1 MVNPFLK
8 YVEPEEPNPFLKYV
22 QPEVE
27 QNPFAQFVQP
37 QEETAAP
44 QKPTQPQETTSN
56 PLIGLVGRTAS
67 LTGAFV
73 DSVAEVAERVGD
85 KLELAMP
92 LSGIP
97 AEDIKNKKQ
106 LQPLFDWAKSLKD
119 YGEGLGY
126 QPSTQLKELGSNPL
140 NTIPFVAE
148 RVITSVPDMVSA
160 VRVPVAYV
168 MARTK
173 EILDERVKNDEKTL
187 DDATVADV
195 TAAATAAVVESTLER
210 FATKG
215 LFKPTTAKT
224 TTGRIAKE
232 TGIQAGTEVIE
243 EEAAYLGEAA
253 GTKKGLSAEEAL
265 TRGAE
270 AAIVG
275 GGLGFGVQG
284 TKELFAPTTPP
295 TTSEEQRQTIL
306 DSLASQETGEPAG
319 LFADQEDGQPAGEQS
334 QVDLYAKR
342 AADALESTN
351 AVVGRGS
358 TVSSKYGDADQ
369 TLPPS
374 DEPAG
379 LFEDVDT
386 GAATATTPNAP
397 GTPAA
402 PASAQTIEAYGD
414 FVRQYTDLRDEY
426 NSLPMGRID
435 QAGMNQRGLILK
447 DLAQVVDA
455 NMNLIRSRG
464 LAQQLKN
471 PMFDGSKALTKL
483 EPNVGQPRAMRGDLF
498 GLYQA
503 AARRMKNAMALS
515 GQSVDGAIA
524 ELEDNRARI
533 QEKVDS
539 GGYTDAMIISMRPAN
554 MSSGQALKNRD
565 SIIQN
570 YLQTSNAE
578 IDQAID
584 MLRRGVGQPRAMQSK
599 LFGQPEGAPDVG
611 TDKPED
617 IEDVF
622 NAANADELNKSR
634 MRASE
639 KSKEI
644 EAANKGRTQQAG
656 ASMTASERVGLF
668 KSERKR
674 VERELEKARVELDRL
689 RAAAA
694 RPAGEIGYRPTSEDI
709 REVSDTINGYERTLQ
724 GVREQL
730 QEAEADLDSGIEAP
744 TPRQRQEVQRVE
756 LTGEQETLFDT
767 EAFDANATEVTERKV
782 APIVDERGAIVPSPK
797 EGEDP
802 IASAGFKTLDEDN
815 NISDN
820 LVGATFITGMDVSA
834 RNKGAGTRLL
844 NAITNWADTNGKTL
858 VLVPSANPDPELG
871 GLSQK
876 QLKAW
881 YARNGFEDR
890 VDYMVRVPT
899 EERVQ
904 ETEETKPAET
914 VRQGVPPK
922 ERFEK
927 APKAE
932 AEIDHAK
939 RTSEGRMISSFF
951 NAVESQN
958 QETEEK
964 KRHTESK
971 NTARDELLEFD
982 ITAPSEFSS
991 AGVGVA
997 LKYLADRVGGMDK
1010 LRGLIGELQS
1020 KDINLH
1026 SSVYAKYGLPDLSTR
1041 RGMDAFRDATLEH
1054 FSQAFGTEGGV
1065 RVRKPAGRAPATG
1078 EFKGVIP
1085 YQEEIKSLATT
1096 TRAFESTIE
1105 GQPREPEQ
1113 VTREVV
1119 RNLSDNKLR
1128 AAAFILKQLRDSGK
1142 KISKPA
1148 QAAITYLSNTY
1159 RSTFGDALRDLAFD
1173 LAYFEADPDGH
1184 GAGSLFYKEGG
1195 RYAKDFREWVEA
1207 NLQPETVALLDELIQ
1222 EHKQTIASNKQYAEA
1237 KSRRQ
1242 DRIEEIAE
1250 KKREA
1255 AEKNGAK
1262 LPKAPRKKKTA
1273 KERLSRMQEE
1283 AEVEAGE
1290 GEVTIE
1296 PFTEAN
1302 LKNLPTVQQL
1312 ANLMQE
1318 PHPSI
1323 LRLLNNG
1330 DTRGA
1335 LELLAQVKDN
1345 KYYAELAQ
1353 RILDTGFTAKTRL
1366 IKPDTMESL
1375 SNDPLVKESLDERLR
1390 SLRDLVVALYPQEQQ
1405 ATIIDGLQS
1414 GKLRN
1419 LIFAVETMQDT
1430 LEQNG
1435 GTESNQMLLNSVAEL
1450 VNKQFA
1456 WNGKYDPASD
1466 TVVMR
1471 EGSGHLTNHLLLHE
1485 TLHAAASHLIDNKDR
1500 LVGIQRQGYERLNE
1514 LYEYSKNMFSQ
1525 KGIDL
1530 STVYGLQDIHEFLSE
1545 ALTDPEFQAVLRS
1558 IRYKASPFSLY
1569 NRFTDAVRK
1578 LFNVKP
1584 GAPSNVMAEVMFAAD
1599 AMMAG
1604 TMSLEGMQV
1613 TTGPKA
1619 MATKR
1624 PPPSKTVPKSMPN
1637 QPSTFKRWM
1646 TADTWTKNKAREIRS
1661 LNAKARTTYLGMLT
1675 LRQINDLVA
1684 GRIPQINNFIDV
1696 TEKFLSRKSQILK
1709 ESGDISRKWER
1720 LQTANPDMSRQLGVV
1735 MHSATILEVDPDKAT
1750 SAQRAK
1756 NPELMN
1762 NWRQLDPK
1770 AITIYRDVRDF
1781 YERRYSNYKRL
1792 MRNRINTMRGLGPS
1806 DYQLS
1811 KMLAHIE
1818 GVPENVLARI
1828 ENYSPSVDTIN
1839 TLLRSGFTKKVQND
1853 LSFGGADAATI
1864 LDIRNEFERAKI
1876 KGPYFPL
1883 MRFGQYWYQ
1892 IGKGAN
1898 REYYMFESQAARE
1911 AHLQARLD
1919 QEPNKIARDTLEK
1932 TIGSNIG
1939 NEYKTQMDLHARQS
1953 EFLKDSFAAI
1963 DSMDIA
1969 GLTLVEADKR
1979 KSELKDNLYQTY
1991 LTNQPDRSI
2000 RNAFIHR
2007 KSVAGYSEDA
2017 LRSFSSSS
2025 YSMAYQMARLEYSP
2039 EMFSQIDAARSQ
2051 IKGRFTPGAKYDET
2065 LTAENN
2071 ELNSYVSEVEKRLG
2085 AILNPTDTGK
2095 WTSYFSNIGF
2105 VYYLTS
2111 IGSALVN
2118 VMGGAMIGVPT
2129 LIGQQVRANPS
2140 MSYTKATG
2148 RVLYN
2153 MSKTMA
2159 EIIGTG
2165 FGIESGG
2172 RVIDSRLLSP
2182 SLDRSKSLSALDR
2195 AAYNRFVADGI
2206 IDITAAY
2213 DQSGLASNPTSEY
2226 NSIPNRAMQIVAYA
2240 FHHAERFN
2248 REMMAMSAFRS
2259 AMEKRANY
2267 PNKQKAFAE
2276 SVAEAK
2282 DLTQRAMFDYSSENK
2297 PRFLQNSLS
2306 RIIFQFKQF
2315 PQQMT
2320 WFLSRNAWNMFGNLP
2335 EVEKREARARF
2346 VGTMGMAAIF
2356 SGTTGLW
2363 GFSTVAYVIEACA
2376 AFNADDDEPPFDFE
2390 LEFANWAVNTFG
2402 ENMGTMVSRGIGNA
2416 AGVDLQSRLKL
2427 DGMWLRE
2434 GRNNLDQ
2441 EAQLEAFLVSLL
2453 GPTVGL
2459 LPTAARAIDLYNR
2472 GNGDRAVEALL
2483 PGFIKQPIVAARY
2496 ASDGARTLQG
2506 NIMKQEF
2513 TPFELMM
2520 QGLGIR
2526 PADLAEIQF
2535 RNITVK
2541 GQEQEILKKRQNV
2554 LNIFGLTIMTN
2565 DEEGTQAA
2573 IEKIIKF
2580 NAKYPTLAID
2590 VDTLF
2595 KSIEGK
2601 FEKAA
2606 QMDNGLYVDPK
2617 LRYLFT
2623 DTYIQKITEKN
2634 KEDPAEENPFLKY
2647 VQ

>member
-1 MVNPFLK
+1 MANPFAK
-8 YVEPEEPNPFLKYV
+8 FA

-27 QNPFAQFVQP
+27 QNPFAQFARP

-119 YGEGLGY
+119 YDESLGY

-195 TAAATAAVVESTLER
+195 TAAATAAVIESTLER

-224 TTGRIAKE
+224 ATGRIAKE
-232 TGIQAGTEVIE
+232 TGIQAGTEVAE

-275 GGLGFGVQG
+275 GGLGTTVQG
-284 TKELFAPTTPP
+284 AKELFTPTTPP
-295 TTSEEQRQTIL
+295 TTSEKQRQTIL

-319 LFADQEDGQPAGEQS
+319 LFADQEGGQPAGEQS

-374 DEPAG
+374 DEPPG

-386 GAATATTPNAP
+386 GAATGTTTSAP
-397 GTPAA
+397 AAPAA

-455 NMNLIRSRG
+455 NMDLIRSRG

-471 PMFDGSKALTKL
+471 PMFDGSKALAKL
-483 EPNVGQPRAMRGDLF
+483 EPNVGQPRAMQGNLF
-498 GLYQA
+498 GVFQA
-503 AARRMKNAMALS
+503 ATRRMKNAMALS

-533 QEKVDS
+533 QEKIDS
-539 GGYTDAMIISMRPAN
+539 GGFDDATIISMRPAG
-554 MSSGQALKNRD
+554 MSSGQALKSRD

-570 YLQTSNAE
+570 FSQRSNAE

-584 MLRRGVGQPRAMQSK
+584 MLRRGVGQPRAMQGK
-599 LFGQPEGAPDVG
+599 LFGQPEGTPDVG

-730 QEAEADLDSGIEAP
+730 QDAEADLDSGIEMP

-756 LTGEQETLFDT
+756 LTGEQEKLFDT
-767 EAFDANATEVTERKV
+767 GAFDANAVETTERRESAKEARQEAPKEQVDEDEVMDEQVTE
-782 APIVDERGAIVPSPK
+782 
-797 EGEDP
+797 
-802 IASAGFKTLDEDN
+802 TL
-815 NISDN
+815 
-820 LVGATFITGMDVSA
+820 
-834 RNKGAGTRLL
+834 
-844 NAITNWADTNGKTL
+844 
-858 VLVPSANPDPELG
+858 
-871 GLSQK
+871 
-876 QLKAW
+876 
-881 YARNGFEDR
+881 
-890 VDYMVRVPT
+890 
-899 EERVQ
+899 
-904 ETEETKPAET
+904 
-914 VRQGVPPK
+914 RQGVPPK

-1065 RVRKPAGRAPATG
+1065 RIRKPAGRAPATG

-1128 AAAFILKQLRDSGK
+1128 AAALILKQLRDSGK

-1148 QAAITYLSNTY
+1148 RAAITYLSNTY

-1195 RYAKDFREWVEA
+1195 QYAKDFREWVEA

-1222 EHKQTIASNKQYAEA
+1222 EHKQTIVSNKQYAEA

-1335 LELLAQVKDN
+1335 LELLARVKDN

-1375 SNDPLVKESLDERLR
+1375 SNDPQVKESLDERLR

-1405 ATIIDGLQS
+1405 ATIIDGLRS

-1419 LIFAVETMQDT
+1419 LIFAIETMQDT

-1435 GTESNQMLLNSVAEL
+1435 GTESNQMLLDSVAEL

-1466 TVVMR
+1466 TIVMR

-1500 LVGIQRQGYERLNE
+1500 LVGVQRQGYERLNE

-1545 ALTDPEFQAVLRS
+1545 ALTDPEFQALLRS

-1569 NRFTDAVRK
+1569 NRFTAAVRK

-1584 GAPSNVMAEVMFAAD
+1584 GAPSNVMVEVMFAAD

-1624 PPPSKTVPKSMPN
+1624 PPPSKIVPKGMPN
-1637 QPSTFKRWM
+1637 QPSTIKRWM
-1646 TADTWTKNKAREIRS
+1646 MASTWTKNKMREIRS
-1661 LNAKARTTYLGMLT
+1661 MDSAARGAYLGILT

-1684 GRIPQINNFIDV
+1684 GRIPQINNFINV
-1696 TEKFLSRKSQILK
+1696 AEKFLSRKSQILK

-1720 LQTANPDMSRQLGVV
+1720 LQAADPDMSRQLGVV
-1735 MHSATILEVDPDKAT
+1735 MHSATILGVDPDIAT
-1750 SAQRAK
+1750 AAQKAK
-1756 NPELMN
+1756 NAKLMN
-1762 NWRQLDPK
+1762 DWKMLTPEAR
-1770 AITIYRDVRDF
+1770 TIYRDVRNF
-1781 YERRYSNYKRL
+1781 YERRYGQYKRL

-1806 DYQLS
+1806 NYQLT
-1811 KMLAHIE
+1811 KMLASIE

-1828 ENYSPSVDTIN
+1828 ENYSPSEDTLN
-1839 TLLRSGFTKKVQND
+1839 TLLRSGFTKKVQSD
-1853 LSFGGADAATI
+1853 LASGGADAKTI
-1864 LDIRNEFERAKI
+1864 LDIRNEFEKAKI

-1898 REYYMFESQAARE
+1898 REYYMFESQGARE

-1919 QEPNKIARDTLEK
+1919 QEPNKAARDALEK
-1932 TIGSNIG
+1932 TIGTNIG
-1939 NEYKTQMDLHARQS
+1939 DDYQKQMDLHARQS
-1953 EFLKDSFAAI
+1953 EFLKNSFSAI
-1963 DSMDIA
+1963 DGMNMA
-1969 GLTLVEADKR
+1969 GLTPAEADKR
-1979 KSELKDNLYQTY
+1979 KTELKDNLYQTY
-1991 LTNQPDRSI
+1991 LANQPDRGI

-2025 YSMAYQMARLEYSP
+2025 FSMAYQMSRLEYSP
-2039 EMFSQIDAARSQ
+2039 EMFSQLDAARSQ
-2051 IKGRFTPGAKYDET
+2051 IKGRFTAGAKYDET
-2065 LTAENN
+2065 LTAEND
-2071 ELNSYVSEVEKRLG
+2071 ELRSYVREIDNRLG
-2085 AILNPTDTGK
+2085 AILNPEDTGK

-2118 VMGGAMIGVPT
+2118 VMGGVMIGAPT
-2129 LIGQQVRANPS
+2129 LIGQQVRANPG
-2140 MSYTKATG
+2140 MSYARATG

-2153 MSKTMA
+2153 MGKTTA
-2159 EIIGTG
+2159 EIMATG
-2165 FGIESGG
+2165 FGIEAGG

-2182 SLDRSKSLSALDR
+2182 SLERSKSLSAMDK

-2213 DQSGLASNPTSEY
+2213 DQSGLAANPTSEY

-2248 REMMAMSAFRS
+2248 REIMAMSAFRS

-2267 PNKQKAFAE
+2267 PNKQQAFAE
-2276 SVAEAK
+2276 SIAEAK
-2282 DLTQRAMFDYSSENK
+2282 DLTQRAMFDYSSTNK
-2297 PRFLQNSLS
+2297 PRFLQSSLA
-2306 RIIFQFKQF
+2306 RIVLQFKQF

-2320 WFLSRNAWNMFGNLP
+2320 WFLARNAWNTFGNLP
-2335 EVEKREARARF
+2335 EAEKREARARF

-2356 SGTTGLW
+2356 SGVTGLW
-2363 GFSTVAYVIEACA
+2363 GFSTVAFIVEACA
-2376 AFNADDDEPPFDFE
+2376 AFGDDDDEPPFDFE

-2402 ENMGTMVSRGIGNA
+2402 ENMGTMLSRGIGNA
-2416 AGVDLQSRLKL
+2416 AGVDLHSRLKL
-2427 DGMWLRE
+2427 DGMWFRD
-2434 GRNNLDQ
+2434 GRNNLDA
-2441 EAQLEAFLVSLL
+2441 EAQVEAFLVGIL
-2453 GPTVGL
+2453 GPTIGL
-2459 LPTAARAIDLYNR
+2459 LPTAARAVDLYKT
-2472 GNGDRAVEALL
+2472 GHADRAIETML
-2483 PGFIKQPIVAARY
+2483 PGFVKQPVIAARY
-2496 ASDGARTLQG
+2496 ADEGARTLQG

-2535 RNITVK
+2535 RNIKVK
-2541 GQEQEILKKRQNV
+2541 GQEQEILKKRQTV
-2554 LNIFGLTIMTN
+2554 LDIFGLTIMTN

-2580 NAKYPTLAID
+2580 NTKYPTLAID

-2601 FEKAA
+2601 FEKSA
-2606 QMDNGLYVDPK
+2606 QTDHGLYVDPK

-2634 KEDPAEENPFLKY
+2634 KEDPTEENPFLKY

>member
-1 MVNPFLK
+1 MANPFAK
-8 YVEPEEPNPFLKYV
+8 FA

-27 QNPFAQFVQP
+27 QNPFAQFAQP

-44 QKPTQPQETTSN
+44 KIPNQPQETTSN

-195 TAAATAAVVESTLER
+195 TAAATAAVIESTLER

-224 TTGRIAKE
+224 ATGRIAKE
-232 TGIQAGTEVIE
+232 TGIQAGTEVAE

-284 TKELFAPTTPP
+284 TKELFTPTTPP

-306 DSLASQETGEPAG
+306 DSLAQGEEEPAG
-319 LFADQEDGQPAGEQS
+319 MFADQEGDQPAGEQS
-334 QVDLYAKR
+334 QVGIYAQR

-374 DEPAG
+374 DEPPG

-386 GAATATTPNAP
+386 GAAAAATPSAP
-397 GTPAA
+397 AAPAA

-455 NMNLIRSRG
+455 NMGLIRSRG

-471 PMFDGSKALTKL
+471 PMFDGSKVLTRL
-483 EPNVGQPRAMRGDLF
+483 EPNVGQPRAMQGNLF
-498 GLYQA
+498 GVFQA
-503 AARRMKNAMALS
+503 ATRRMKNAMALS

-533 QEKVDS
+533 QEKIDS
-539 GGYTDAMIISMRPAN
+539 GGFDDATIISMRPAG
-554 MSSGQALKNRD
+554 MSSGQALKSRD
-565 SIIQN
+565 SIVQN
-570 YLQTSNAE
+570 FSQRSNAE

-599 LFGQPEGAPDVG
+599 LFGQPEGTPDVG

-756 LTGEQETLFDT
+756 LTGEQEKLFDT

-927 APKAE
+927 APE
-932 AEIDHAK
+932 VDTEH
-939 RTSEGRMISSFF
+939 
-951 NAVESQN
+951 VVQ
-958 QETEEK
+958 TEEGGK
-964 KRHTESK
+964 IKDFFGSIQSSSDSPAEQERHGNSK
-971 NTARDELLEFD
+971 NTAADTMLEFD
-982 ITAPSEFSS
+982 IAQPGETTS
-991 AGVGVA
+991 AGSKQM
-997 LKYLADRVGGMDK
+997 LDYLARRVGGLDK
-1010 LRGLIGELQS
+1010 FNKLLAALKNASPDAQS
-1020 KDINLH
+1020 RLLTN
-1026 SSVYAKYGLPDLSTR
+1026 AGLPDLTTR
-1041 RGMDAFRDATLEH
+1041 RGMDE
-1054 FSQAFGTEGGV
+1054 FSSQV
-1065 RVRKPAGRAPATG
+1065 QKYVDQMLATG
-1078 EFKGVIP
+1078 EGPLFNIRTSRMRPSKVTGTNLP
-1085 YQEEIKSLATT
+1085 YQETITT
-1096 TRAFESTIE
+1096 TATVTQAFDTPL
-1105 GQPREPEQ
+1105 GVKPRRPNQ
-1113 VTREVV
+1113 ATKEVV
-1119 RNLSDNKLR
+1119 RDINDNKLR
-1128 AAAFILKQLRDSGK
+1128 AAALILKQMTG
-1142 KISKPA
+1142 KISPQA
-1148 QAAITYLSNTY
+1148 QAAITYLTNLNRT
-1159 RSTFGDALRDLAFD
+1159 TFGDAIRDLAFD
-1173 LAYFEADPDGH
+1173 LAYFEINPKNY
-1184 GAGSLFYKEGG
+1184 GAGSTFYKEGG
-1195 RYAKDFREWVEA
+1195 KYAQDFRAWIEA
-1207 NLQPETVALLDELIQ
+1207 NLDANTVDLLNELVAENKQNAAEAAKFESAITVYNELLDI
-1222 EHKQTIASNKQYAEA
+1222 
-1237 KSRRQ
+1237 
-1242 DRIEEIAE
+1242 
-1250 KKREA
+1250 A
-1255 AEKNGAK
+1255 AEKNRKKAEEQGAK
-1262 LPKAPRKKKTA
+1262 LPKAPRRKKPA
-1273 KERLSRMQEE
+1273 KERLSKMQEE
-1283 AEVEAGE
+1283 AETEAGE
-1290 GEVTIE
+1290 GEETQE
-1296 PFTEAN
+1296 PFTEVST
-1302 LKNLPTVQQL
+1302 KNLPTVEML
-1312 ANLMQE
+1312 TE
-1318 PHPSI
+1318 VHPAI
-1323 LRLLNNG
+1323 RRLLIEG
-1330 DTRGA
+1330 KTREA
-1335 LELLAQVKDN
+1335 LELLAQTKNN

-1366 IKPDTMESL
+1366 IDPDTMESL
-1375 SNDPLVKESLDERLR
+1375 SNDPRVKESLDERLR

-1405 ATIIDGLQS
+1405 ATIIDGLRS

-1419 LIFAVETMQDT
+1419 LIFAIETMQDT

-1435 GTESNQMLLNSVAEL
+1435 GTESNQMLLDSVAQL

-1456 WNGKYDPASD
+1456 WHGKYDPATD
-1466 TVVMR
+1466 KIVMR
-1471 EGSGHLTNHLLLHE
+1471 QGSGHLTNHLLLHE

-1500 LVGIQRQGYERLNE
+1500 LVGVQRQGYERLNE

-1545 ALTDPEFQAVLRS
+1545 ALTDPEFQALLRS

-1584 GAPSNVMAEVMFAAD
+1584 GAPSNVMVEVMFAAD

-1624 PPPSKTVPKSMPN
+1624 PPPSKTVPKGMPN
-1637 QPSTFKRWM
+1637 QPSTIKRWM
-1646 TADTWTKNKAREIRS
+1646 MASTWTKNKMREIRS
-1661 LNAKARTTYLGMLT
+1661 MDSAARGAYLGILT

-1684 GRIPQINNFIDV
+1684 GRIPQINNFINV
-1696 TEKFLSRKSQILK
+1696 TEKFLSRTSQITK
-1709 ESGDISRKWER
+1709 ESGDISRKWAR
-1720 LQTANPDMSRQLGVV
+1720 LQAADPDMSRQLGVV

-1756 NPELMN
+1756 NAKLMN
-1762 NWRQLDPK
+1762 DWAALSPEAR
-1770 AITIYRDVRDF
+1770 TIYIDVRDF

-1806 DYQLS
+1806 NYQLT

-1818 GVPENVLARI
+1818 GVPENVLSRI
-1828 ENYSPSVDTIN
+1828 ENYSPSENTLN
-1839 TLLRSGFTKKVQND
+1839 TLLRSGFTKQVQAD
-1853 LSFGGADAATI
+1853 LSAGGADAKTI
-1864 LDIRNEFERAKI
+1864 TDIRNEFEKSKI

-1883 MRFGQYWYQ
+1883 MRFGRFWYQ

-1919 QEPNKIARDTLEK
+1919 QEPNKAARNALEQ
-1932 TIGSNIG
+1932 TVGTNIG
-1939 NEYKTQMDLHARQS
+1939 DDYRKQMDLHARQS

-1963 DSMDIA
+1963 DNLDMAD
-1969 GLTLVEADKR
+1969 LTNIEAEQR

-1991 LTNQPDRSI
+1991 LANQPERSI

-2025 YSMAYQMARLEYSP
+2025 FSMAYQMSRLEYSP
-2039 EMFSQIDAARSQ
+2039 EMFSQLDAARSQ
-2051 IKGRFTPGAKYDET
+2051 IKGRFTPGAKYDEA
-2065 LTAENN
+2065 LTAEND
-2071 ELNSYVSEVEKRLG
+2071 ELRSYVREIDGRLG

-2095 WTSYFSNIGF
+2095 WTSFFSNIGF

-2118 VMGGAMIGVPT
+2118 VMGGVMIGAPT
-2129 LIGQQVRANPS
+2129 LIGQQVRANPG
-2140 MSYTKATG
+2140 MSYTRATG

-2153 MSKTMA
+2153 MSKTVA
-2159 EIIGTG
+2159 EIMATG
-2165 FGIESGG
+2165 FGVESGG

-2182 SLDRSKSLSALDR
+2182 SLERSKSISAVDK

-2213 DQSGLASNPTSEY
+2213 DQSGLAANPTSEY
-2226 NSIPNRAMQIVAYA
+2226 NSIPNRAMQVVAYA

-2248 REMMAMSAFRS
+2248 REIMAMSAFRS

-2267 PNKQKAFAE
+2267 PNKQQAFAE
-2276 SVAEAK
+2276 SIAEAK
-2282 DLTQRAMFDYSSENK
+2282 DLTQRAMFDYSSVNK
-2297 PRFLQNSLS
+2297 PRFLQSPLA
-2306 RIIFQFKQF
+2306 RIVFQFKQF

-2320 WFLSRNAWNMFGNLP
+2320 WFLTRNAWNTFGNLP
-2335 EVEKREARARF
+2335 EAEKREARARF

-2356 SGTTGLW
+2356 SGVTGLW
-2363 GFSTVAYVIEACA
+2363 GFSTVAFIVEACA
-2376 AFNADDDEPPFDFE
+2376 AFGDDDDEPPFDFE

-2416 AGVDLQSRLKL
+2416 AGVDLHSRLKL
-2427 DGMWLRE
+2427 DGMWFRD
-2434 GRNNLDQ
+2434 GRNNQDTESMV
-2441 EAQLEAFLVSLL
+2441 EAVLVGIL
-2453 GPTVGL
+2453 GPLAGL
-2459 LPTAARAIDLYNR
+2459 GVSAGRAVDLYNK
-2472 GNGDRAVEALL
+2472 GHADRAIETIL
-2483 PGFIKQPIVAARY
+2483 PGFAKQPMIAKRY
-2496 ASDGARTLQG
+2496 AAEGARTLQG
-2506 NIMKQEF
+2506 DIMQKEF

-2535 RNITVK
+2535 RNIKVK

-2601 FEKAA
+2601 FEKSA
-2606 QMDNGLYVDPK
+2606 QTDHGLYVDPK

-2623 DTYIQKITEKN
+2623 DTYIQKITEKES
-2634 KEDPAEENPFLKY
+2634 KSSAEENPFAKFA
-2647 VQ
+2647 Q

>member
-1 MVNPFLK
+1 MANPFAK
-8 YVEPEEPNPFLKYV
+8 FA

-27 QNPFAQFVQP
+27 QNPFAQFAQP

-44 QKPTQPQETTSN
+44 KIPNQPQETTSN

-195 TAAATAAVVESTLER
+195 TAAATAAVIESTLER

-224 TTGRIAKE
+224 ATGRIAKE
-232 TGIQAGTEVIE
+232 TGIQAGTEVAE

-284 TKELFAPTTPP
+284 TKELFTPTTPP

-306 DSLASQETGEPAG
+306 DSLAQGEEEPAG
-319 LFADQEDGQPAGEQS
+319 MFADQEGDQPAGEQS
-334 QVDLYAKR
+334 QVGIYAQR

-374 DEPAG
+374 DEPPG

-386 GAATATTPNAP
+386 GAAAAATPSAP
-397 GTPAA
+397 AAPAA

-455 NMNLIRSRG
+455 NMGLIRSRG
-464 LAQQLKN
+464 LAEQLKN
-471 PMFDGSKALTKL
+471 PMFDGSKVLTRL
-483 EPNVGQPRAMRGDLF
+483 EPNVGQPRAMQGNLF
-498 GLYQA
+498 GVFQA
-503 AARRMKNAMALS
+503 ATRRMKNAMALS

-533 QEKVDS
+533 QEKIDS
-539 GGYTDAMIISMRPAN
+539 GGFDDATIISMRPAG
-554 MSSGQALKNRD
+554 MSSGQALKSRD
-565 SIIQN
+565 SIVQN
-570 YLQTSNAE
+570 FSQRSNAE

-599 LFGQPEGAPDVG
+599 LFGQPEGTPDVG

-689 RAAAA
+689 RGLAA

-730 QEAEADLDSGIEAP
+730 QEAEADLDSGIETP

-767 EAFDANATEVTERKV
+767 EAFDANAVETTERRESAKEARQEAPKEQVDEDEVMDERVTE
-782 APIVDERGAIVPSPK
+782 
-797 EGEDP
+797 
-802 IASAGFKTLDEDN
+802 TL
-815 NISDN
+815 
-820 LVGATFITGMDVSA
+820 
-834 RNKGAGTRLL
+834 
-844 NAITNWADTNGKTL
+844 
-858 VLVPSANPDPELG
+858 
-871 GLSQK
+871 
-876 QLKAW
+876 
-881 YARNGFEDR
+881 
-890 VDYMVRVPT
+890 
-899 EERVQ
+899 
-904 ETEETKPAET
+904 
-914 VRQGVPPK
+914 RQGVPPK

-927 APKAE
+927 APE
-932 AEIDHAK
+932 VDTEH
-939 RTSEGRMISSFF
+939 
-951 NAVESQN
+951 VVQ
-958 QETEEK
+958 TEEGGK
-964 KRHTESK
+964 IKDFFGSIQSSSDSPAEQERHGNSK
-971 NTARDELLEFD
+971 NTAADTMLEFD
-982 ITAPSEFSS
+982 IAQPGETTS
-991 AGVGVA
+991 AGSKQM
-997 LKYLADRVGGMDK
+997 LDYLARRVGGLDK
-1010 LRGLIGELQS
+1010 FNKLLAALKNASPDAQS
-1020 KDINLH
+1020 RLLTN
-1026 SSVYAKYGLPDLSTR
+1026 AGLPDLTTR
-1041 RGMDAFRDATLEH
+1041 RGMDE
-1054 FSQAFGTEGGV
+1054 FSSQV
-1065 RVRKPAGRAPATG
+1065 QKYVDQMLATG
-1078 EFKGVIP
+1078 EGPLFNIRTSRMRPSKVTGTNLP
-1085 YQEEIKSLATT
+1085 YQETITT
-1096 TRAFESTIE
+1096 TATVTQAFDTPL
-1105 GQPREPEQ
+1105 GVKPRRPNQ
-1113 VTREVV
+1113 ATKEVV
-1119 RNLSDNKLR
+1119 RDINDNKLR
-1128 AAAFILKQLRDSGK
+1128 AAALILKQMTG
-1142 KISKPA
+1142 KISPQA
-1148 QAAITYLSNTY
+1148 QAAITYLTNLNRT
-1159 RSTFGDALRDLAFD
+1159 TFGDAIRDLAFD
-1173 LAYFEADPDGH
+1173 LAYFEINPKNY
-1184 GAGSLFYKEGG
+1184 GAGSTFYKEGG
-1195 RYAKDFREWVEA
+1195 KYAQDFRAWIEA
-1207 NLQPETVALLDELIQ
+1207 NLDANTVDLLNELVAENKQNAAEAAKFESAITVYNELLDI
-1222 EHKQTIASNKQYAEA
+1222 
-1237 KSRRQ
+1237 
-1242 DRIEEIAE
+1242 
-1250 KKREA
+1250 A
-1255 AEKNGAK
+1255 AEKNRKKAEEQGAK
-1262 LPKAPRKKKTA
+1262 LPKAPRRKKPA
-1273 KERLSRMQEE
+1273 KERLSKMQEE
-1283 AEVEAGE
+1283 AETEAGE
-1290 GEVTIE
+1290 GEETQE
-1296 PFTEAN
+1296 PFTEVST
-1302 LKNLPTVQQL
+1302 KNLPTVEML
-1312 ANLMQE
+1312 TE
-1318 PHPSI
+1318 VHPAI
-1323 LRLLNNG
+1323 RRLLIEG
-1330 DTRGA
+1330 KTREA
-1335 LELLAQVKDN
+1335 LELLAQTKNN

-1366 IKPDTMESL
+1366 IDPDTMESL
-1375 SNDPLVKESLDERLR
+1375 SNDPRVKESLDERLR

-1405 ATIIDGLQS
+1405 ATIIDGLRS

-1419 LIFAVETMQDT
+1419 LIFAIETMQDT

-1435 GTESNQMLLNSVAEL
+1435 GTESNQMLLDSVAQL

-1456 WNGKYDPASD
+1456 WHGKYDPATD
-1466 TVVMR
+1466 KIVMR
-1471 EGSGHLTNHLLLHE
+1471 QGSGHLTNHLLLHE

-1500 LVGIQRQGYERLNE
+1500 LVGVQRQGYERLNE

-1545 ALTDPEFQAVLRS
+1545 ALTDPEFQALLRS

-1584 GAPSNVMAEVMFAAD
+1584 GAPSNVMVEVMFAAD

-1624 PPPSKTVPKSMPN
+1624 PPPSKTVPKGMPN
-1637 QPSTFKRWM
+1637 QPSTIKRWM
-1646 TADTWTKNKAREIRS
+1646 MASTWTKNKMREIRS
-1661 LNAKARTTYLGMLT
+1661 MDSAARGAYLGILT

-1684 GRIPQINNFIDV
+1684 GRIPQINNFINV
-1696 TEKFLSRKSQILK
+1696 TEKFLSRTSQITK
-1709 ESGDISRKWER
+1709 ESGDISRKWAR
-1720 LQTANPDMSRQLGVV
+1720 LQAADPDMSRQLGVV

-1762 NWRQLDPK
+1762 NWRQLNPE
-1770 AITIYRDVRDF
+1770 ARTIYREVRDF

-1792 MRNRINTMRGLGPS
+1792 MNQRIIFMR
-1806 DYQLS
+1806 
-1811 KMLAHIE
+1811 KM
-1818 GVPENVLARI
+1818 GVSEASI
-1828 ENYSPSVDTIN
+1828 TE
-1839 TLLRSGFTKKVQND
+1839 
-1853 LSFGGADAATI
+1853 
-1864 LDIRNEFERAKI
+1864 IRNEFEKGKRA
-1876 KGPYFPL
+1876 GPYFPL
-1883 MRFGQYWYQ
+1883 MRFGRFWYQ

-1919 QEPNKIARDTLEK
+1919 QEPNKSARDALEK
-1932 TIGSNIG
+1932 TIGTNIG
-1939 NEYKTQMDLHARQS
+1939 DDYQKQMDLHARQS
-1953 EFLKDSFAAI
+1953 EFLKNSFSAI
-1963 DSMDIA
+1963 DGMNMA
-1969 GLTLVEADKR
+1969 GLTPAEADKR
-1979 KSELKDNLYQTY
+1979 KTELKDNLYQTY
-1991 LTNQPDRSI
+1991 LANQPERSI

-2025 YSMAYQMARLEYSP
+2025 FSMAYQMSRLEYSP
-2039 EMFSQIDAARSQ
+2039 EMFSQLDAARSQ
-2051 IKGRFTPGAKYDET
+2051 IKGRFTPGAKYDEA
-2065 LTAENN
+2065 LTAEND
-2071 ELNSYVSEVEKRLG
+2071 ELRSYVREIDGRLG

-2095 WTSYFSNIGF
+2095 WTSFFSNIGF

-2118 VMGGAMIGVPT
+2118 VMGGVMIGAPT
-2129 LIGQQVRANPS
+2129 LIGQQVRANPG
-2140 MSYTKATG
+2140 MSYTRATG

-2153 MSKTMA
+2153 MSKTVA
-2159 EIIGTG
+2159 EIMATG
-2165 FGIESGG
+2165 FGIEAGG

-2182 SLDRSKSLSALDR
+2182 SLERSKSLSAMDK

-2213 DQSGLASNPTSEY
+2213 DQSGLAANPTSEY
-2226 NSIPNRAMQIVAYA
+2226 NSIPNRAMQVVAYA

-2248 REMMAMSAFRS
+2248 REIMAMSAFRS

-2267 PNKQKAFAE
+2267 PNKQQAFAE
-2276 SVAEAK
+2276 SIAEAK
-2282 DLTQRAMFDYSSENK
+2282 DLTQRAMFDYSSVNK
-2297 PRFLQNSLS
+2297 PRFLQSPLA
-2306 RIIFQFKQF
+2306 RIVFQFKQF

-2320 WFLSRNAWNMFGNLP
+2320 WFLTRNAWNTFGNLP
-2335 EVEKREARARF
+2335 EAEKREARARF

-2356 SGTTGLW
+2356 SGVTGLW
-2363 GFSTVAYVIEACA
+2363 GFSTVAFIVEACA
-2376 AFNADDDEPPFDFE
+2376 AFGDDDDEPPFDFE

-2416 AGVDLQSRLKL
+2416 AGVDLHSRLKL
-2427 DGMWLRE
+2427 DGMWFRD
-2434 GRNNLDQ
+2434 GRNNQDTESMV
-2441 EAQLEAFLVSLL
+2441 EAVLVGIL
-2453 GPTVGL
+2453 GPLAGL
-2459 LPTAARAIDLYNR
+2459 GVSAGRAVDLYNK
-2472 GNGDRAVEALL
+2472 GHADRAIETIL
-2483 PGFIKQPIVAARY
+2483 PGFAKQPMIAKRY
-2496 ASDGARTLQG
+2496 AAEGARTLQG
-2506 NIMKQEF
+2506 DIMQKEF

-2535 RNITVK
+2535 RNIKVK

-2601 FEKAA
+2601 FEKSA
-2606 QMDNGLYVDPK
+2606 QTDHGLYVDPK

-2623 DTYIQKITEKN
+2623 DTYIQKITEKES
-2634 KEDPAEENPFLKY
+2634 KSSAEENPFAKFA
-2647 VQ
+2647 Q